1 MNQVFMKN
9 TKKSTFPYK
18 AVNARGSGGIYA
30 RDRGFV
36 AGNNL
41 LLSRTAAVV
50 ARVSQEQCNRICN
63 SRVMPYRL
71 LWYRGRP
78 NSKRSMVSHSKTPT
92 SVSPF
97 MAVVWFAVL
106 GISQGVEAGNR
117 DYDGTTKVNLI
128 GG

>member
-1 MNQVFMKN
+1 MVRSEQMNQVFMKN

-50 ARVSQEQCNRICN
+50 ARVH
-63 SRVMPYRL
+63 
-71 LWYRGRP
+71 
-78 NSKRSMVSHSKTPT
+78 RSNATE
-92 SVSPF
+92 
-97 MAVVWFAVL
+97 FATL
-106 GISQGVEAGNR
+106 ELC
-117 DYDGTTKVNLI
+117 LI
-128 GG
+128 GYYGIEAVRIANAPWCLILKR